1 MMKRRT
7 FLKLTGIAM
16 TGQALG
22 AASLAGSP
30 VIPLG
35 AAQPA
40 SAAVLPSI
48 TSTRRL
54 QIAEPGYYQISGFV
68 RLQAPVVKIGGI
80 SNSQQMS
87 WSNMQGPAPV
97 VSFTSM
103 ETFSQAGATSEV
115 HVLGGQLESLT
126 ATPVLLS

>member
-16 TGQALG
+16 AGQSLG

-30 VIPLG
+30 VASFG
-35 AAQPA
+35 AVP
-40 SAAVLPSI
+40 SVEAAALPPI
-48 TSTRRL
+48 TSMMRIN
-54 QIAEPGYYQISGFV
+54 IAEQGVYQISGYV
-68 RLQAPVVKIGGI
+68 RLQAPVVEIGGI
-80 SNSQQMS
+80 SNSQQIS
-87 WSNMQGPAPV
+87 WSNIQGPAPL

-103 ETFSQAGATSEV
+103 ETFSQAGSASEV
-115 HVLGGQLESLT
+115 HVLGGQIESVT